1 MLVPSICP
9 INLSADDVSASFKL
23 GLNDVHLGL
32 LISSQKF
39 GSNEL
44 HCVIVILF
52 KKDDPTIRIRVF
64 KFSFLVL
71 SWRFLADKE
80 VVSASGSHCDL
91 HVVRFPFVVIHTIW
105 SMNKRGMNFTDS
117 DVSVEFDVFLPTQ
130 KEITILYI
138 CLVVILFPKLRCP
151 FLRVEGPFSLI
162 HWVSP
167 RISEF
172 NNQLLANEERS
183 QKRVGVSWN

>member
-1 MLVPSICP
+1 MLVPSISP

-23 GLNDVHLGL
+23 GLNDVHLSL

-44 HCVIVILF
+44 HCVIVIF
-52 KKDDPTIRIRVF
+52 FEKDDSTIRICVL
-64 KFSFLVL
+64 KFGFLVL
-71 SWRFLADKE
+71 SRGFLADKE
-80 VVSASGSHCDL
+80 VIGAFGSHCEL
-91 HVVRFPFVVIHTIW
+91 HVVGLPFIVIHAIG
-105 SMNKRGMNFTDS
+105 SMNKSGMNFADS
-117 DVSVEFDVFLPTQ
+117 DVCVEFDVFLPAQ
-130 KEITILYI
+130 KENTILYI
-138 CLVVILFPKLRCP
+138 CLVFILFPKLRRP

-172 NNQLLANEERS
+172 NNQLLANEEGS
-183 QKRVGVSWN
+183 Q